1 MRSRRLFDIEI
12 MLYLC
17 ITITITIIII
27 IIKYLAAK
35 FVEYAG
41 EPEQYFTFFS
51 AEAYHHFFFSIIYQ
65 I

>member
-1 MRSRRLFDIEI
+1 MRSRRLFEIEI

-17 ITITITIIII
+17 ITII

-51 AEAYHHFFFSIIYQ
+51 AEAYHFFFSIIYQ

>member
-1 MRSRRLFDIEI
+1 LGEKMRRSRRLFEIEI

-17 ITITITIIII
+17 ITIII

-41 EPEQYFTFFS
+41 EPEQYFTFVS
-51 AEAYHHFFFSIIYQ
+51 AEAYHFFFSIIYQ